1 MVGIFKTNE
10 IETIGG
16 TTPQGDGVEISGEL
30 AGWNVVEIPEDQISS
45 VQEFN
50 IQMVDDSFLED
61 MSGPQQ
67 EGAYNA
73 PAYEL
78 EAIGDKLTFE
88 MNPGQEAFGIEGVE
102 DGTAMTSPDEMDDQ
116 SQKNFSSVEVEP
128 YKSAYATV
136 KKITAKSILRDDI
149 RGNIIDIEDDLAD
162 TKAAVQTIMY
172 YMTNE
177 WNLRTDVQKAVN
189 PNMTKLATKILSDEV
204 KMSSDLTDGVTKM
217 NTILENEEAINNL
230 VSETY
235 KYDSSRGI

>member
-16 TTPQGDGVEISGEL
+16 TVPQGDGVELTGDI
-30 AGWNVVEIPEDQISS
+30 AGWNVVEIEDNAISS

-50 IQMVDDSFLED
+50 IQMVDDSILD
-61 MSGPQQ
+61 NMGGPQQ

-88 MNPGQEAFGIEGVE
+88 MNPDQEAAGVEGVE
-102 DGTAMTSPDEMDDQ
+102 DGTKMTSPDEMDDQ
-116 SQKNFSSVEVEP
+116 SQKNYTAEEVAP
-128 YKSAYATV
+128 YKSAYATI
-136 KKITAKSILRDDI
+136 KKITAKSVLRDDI
-149 RGNIIDIEDDLAD
+149 RGNIIDVEDDIAD
-162 TKAAVQTIMY
+162 TKLAVQTILY
-172 YMTNE
+172 YMANE
-177 WNLRTDVQKAVN
+177 WNTRSEADKAAN
-189 PNMTKLATKILSDEV
+189 TGMTALTSKLLSNEV
-204 KMSSDLTDGVTKM
+204 KMTADLQDGISKM

>member
-1 MVGIFKTNE
+1 MIGIFKTNE

-16 TTPQGDGVEISGEL
+16 TVPQGDGVELSGDI
-30 AGWNVVEIPEDQISS
+30 AGWNVVEIPEDMISS
-45 VQEFN
+45 VQEFD
-50 IQMVDDSFLED
+50 IQMVDDSILED
-61 MSGPQQ
+61 MGGPQQ

-102 DGTAMTSPDEMDDQ
+102 DGTSMTSPDEMDDQ
-116 SQKNFSSVEVEP
+116 SQKNFSAVEVAP

-149 RGNIIDIEDDLAD
+149 RGNIIDVEDDMAD

-177 WNLRTDVQKAVN
+177 WNLRTDAQKAVS
-189 PNMTKLATKILSDEV
+189 PEMTDLATKLLSDEV
-204 KMSSDLTDGVTKM
+204 KMTSDLTNGVEKM

-230 VSETY
+230 VSSTY

>member
-16 TTPQGDGVEISGEL
+16 TVPQGDGVELTGDI
-30 AGWNVVEIPEDQISS
+30 AGWNVVEIADDAISS
-45 VQEFN
+45 VQEFD
-50 IQMVDDSFLED
+50 IQMVDDSILTNME
-61 MSGPQQ
+61 GPQQ

-78 EAIGDKLTFE
+78 EAIGDKLTME
-88 MNPGQEAFGIEGVE
+88 MNPGQESVGIEGVE
-102 DGTAMTSPDEMDDQ
+102 DGTPLTSPDEMDDQ
-116 SQKNFSSVEVEP
+116 SQKNYTAEEVAP
-128 YKSAYATV
+128 YKDAYATI
-136 KKITAKSILRDDI
+136 KKITAKSVLRDDI
-149 RGNIIDIEDDLAD
+149 RGNIIDVEDDLAD

-177 WNLRTDVQKAVN
+177 WNLRTDAQKATN
-189 PNMTKLATKILSDEV
+189 PNMTKLATKLLSDDV
-204 KMSSDLTDGVTKM
+204 KMTSDLQDGVAKL

-230 VSETY
+230 VADTY